1 MGESGDMLRLLRRAA
16 LPQTLISA
24 SHCHSR
30 RMNHRDTMNA
40 EVGEQDSQ
48 SSVLSVTSVVSH
60 PQDIRAR
67 LQLLDNFVNAERKN
81 AQA

>member
-1 MGESGDMLRLLRRAA
+1 MK
-16 LPQTLISA
+16 
-24 SHCHSR
+24 
-30 RMNHRDTMNA
+30 A

-48 SSVLSVTSVVSH
+48 SSVLSGTSVVSH